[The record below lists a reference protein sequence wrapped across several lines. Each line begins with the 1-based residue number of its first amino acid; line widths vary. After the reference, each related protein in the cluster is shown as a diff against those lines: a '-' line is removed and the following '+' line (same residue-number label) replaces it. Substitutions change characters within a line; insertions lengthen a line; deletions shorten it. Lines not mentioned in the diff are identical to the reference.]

1 MNAEY
6 WLDTA
11 TSKIRFAPDR
21 KAVRRELR
29 DHLEDRMEAGKA
41 KGLSAY
47 EAEQAATA
55 AIGDPAALAEELA
68 KVHSPWW
75 GWLWR
80 LSQWAL
86 AIAVLVTVFSAVPRL
101 WEDIQYEIQD
111 PPFPLSVEEG
121 SYTREYYADYTKE
134 ITVPEVWDISGSA
147 DLGHYRF
154 TVSGAWVEEWTVS
167 GEGIGDPYAV
177 RQLVITL
184 KASTWRFWEP
194 LNDSQFMILD
204 NMATND
210 GSKVY
215 YYGVDPPAE
224 AGEQPLSLFCETFQR
239 GAVTWLRVELNQT
252 RDMDSWSVPD
262 WVDIPVGYGGDVL
275 RVDLSKGVIS

>member
-11 TSKIRFAPDR
+11 TGKIRFAPDR
-21 KAVRRELR
+21 KAVRQELQ

-55 AIGDPAALAEELA
+55 AMGDPAALAAELA
-68 KVHSPWW
+68 RVHSPWW
-75 GWLWR
+75 GRLWR

-86 AIAVLVTVFSAVPRL
+86 AIALLVTVFSAVPRL
-101 WEDIQYEIQD
+101 WEDIRYDMQD
-111 PPFPLSVEEG
+111 PSFPLSVEEG
-121 SYTREYYADYTKE
+121 SYTREY
-134 ITVPEVWDISGSA
+134 VPEVWDIDGSV

-167 GEGIGDPYAV
+167 GEDPYPV

-184 KASTWRFWEP
+184 KANTWRFWEP
-194 LNDSQFMILD
+194 LYASQFMILD
-204 NMATND
+204 NIATND

-215 YYGVDPPAE
+215 YYGADPPAE
-224 AGEQPLSLFCETFQR
+224 AGEQPLSLFCEAFQR
-239 GAVTWLRVELNQT
+239 GATTWLRVELNQT
-252 RDMDSWSVPD
+252 RDMEGWSVPD

>member
-1 MNAEY
+1 MNANY

-11 TSKIRFAPDR
+11 TGKIRFAPDR
-21 KAVRRELR
+21 KAVRRELQ

-55 AIGDPAALAEELA
+55 AMGDPEALAEELA
-68 KVHSPWW
+68 RVHSPWW
-75 GWLWR
+75 GRLWR

-86 AIAVLVTVFSAVPRL
+86 AIAVLVTVFSALPRL
-101 WEDIQYEIQD
+101 WEEIRYEMQG
-111 PPFPLSVEEG
+111 PSFPLSVEEG

-134 ITVPEVWDISGSA
+134 ITVPEIWDIDGSVN
-147 DLGHYRF
+147 LGHYRF

-167 GEGIGDPYAV
+167 GEAPYPV

-184 KASTWRFWEP
+184 RASTWRFWEP
-194 LNDSQFMILD
+194 LYASQFMILD
-204 NMATND
+204 HMPADSGGNA
-210 GSKVY
+210 
-215 YYGVDPPAE
+215 YGYDVDTAPGADE
-224 AGEQPLSLFCETFQR
+224 PLSLFCETFQR
-239 GAVTWLRVELNQT
+239 GATTWLRVELNQT
-252 RDMDSWSVPD
+252 RDLDNWFVPD
-262 WVDIPVGYGGDVL
+262 WVDIPVGCGGDVL